1 MAIAQ
6 ASLTN
11 STEVTVL
18 EVPTGQRFAL
28 TTVMVCNSYS
38 PNGPDASNQSN
49 RFDMHFVKSGDPVSF
64 SKNVVVRDLEIPAGE
79 TFTFDSEKIVLD
91 EGDRVVFTG
100 EGNGQELL
108 LVLTGATSVQNGET
122 ITQAGSGATGTVTQ
136 QVDSSTIQL
145 SLVTGTFDTSNELT
159 GSSSGALGAN
169 SVPTQLIDVTNLAAT
184 VSYLE
189 V

>member
-6 ASLTN
+6 QSLTT
-11 STEVTVL
+11 TEVTVL
-18 EVPTGQRFAL
+18 TVPAGQRYAL
-28 TTVMVCNSYS
+28 TTVMVCNGYS
-38 PNGPDASNQSN
+38 PNGPDAANQSN
-49 RFDMHFVKSGDPVSF
+49 RFDMHFVQNGQASSF
-64 SKNVVVRDLEIPAGE
+64 TTNVVVRDLELPAGE
-79 TFTFDSEKIVLD
+79 TFTFDSEKIVLE
-91 EGDRVVFTG
+91 EGDRVTFTA
-100 EGNGQELL
+100 EGNGPELR

-122 ITQAGSGATGTVTQ
+122 ITQANSGATGTVVQ

-145 SLVTGTFDTSNELT
+145 SNVSGTFNTTDELT

-169 SVPTQLIDVTNLAAT
+169 SVPTSLIDVTNLAAT